1 MKNIILKSTI
11 FSIIMLFFLACF
23 MYFKLTDLPKRN
35 SIKFEE
41 PFHLISHNGE
51 KITEKIFQT
60 KPSILFFGFTNC
72 PEVCPTTLY
81 DISSWIS
88 ELSLSSE
95 QIQVLFVT
103 LDPNRDTVTKLND
116 YLSNFDET
124 FLGITGDEKEIL
136 NLSKAWGIY
145 RKIIPTDNLDYSID
159 HTSTIFLIN
168 KNRTLKGTIAF
179 REAPEVAI
187 KKIQNLVEK
196 NT

>member
-11 FSIIMLFFLACF
+11 FSIVMLFFLACF
-23 MYFKLTDLPKRN
+23 MYFKLNNLPKKN
-35 SIKFEE
+35 FTTFEK
-41 PFHLISHNGE
+41 PFNLISHNGE
-51 KITEKIFQT
+51 KITEKIFLT

-81 DISSWIS
+81 DISSWID

-103 LDPNRDTVTKLND
+103 LDPKRDIATKLND
-116 YLSNFDET
+116 YLSNFDEI
-124 FLGITGDEKEIL
+124 FLGVTGDEKEIL

-179 REAPEVAI
+179 RETPEVAI

>member
-11 FSIIMLFFLACF
+11 FSIIMLFFLASF
-23 MYFKLTDLPKRN
+23 MYFKLTDFPKRN
-35 SIKFEE
+35 FIIFEE
-41 PFHLISHNGE
+41 PFHLISHNGK
-51 KITEKIFQT
+51 KITEKIFQA

-103 LDPNRDTVTKLND
+103 LDPKRDTATKLND

-145 RKIIPTDNLDYSID
+145 RKIIPTDNVDYSID

-168 KNRTLKGTIAF
+168 NDKTLKGTIAF
-179 REAPEVAI
+179 REASEVAI
-187 KKIQNLVEK
+187 RKIQNLIEK

>member
-1 MKNIILKSTI
+1 MKNIIFKSTI
-11 FSIIMLFFLACF
+11 FSIVMLFFLACF
-23 MYFKLTDLPKRN
+23 MYFKLTSLPKKN
-35 SIKFEE
+35 FNKFEE
-41 PFHLISHNGE
+41 PFNLVSHNGE
-51 KITEKIFQT
+51 KITEKIFLE

-81 DISSWIS
+81 DISSWIN

-103 LDPNRDTVTKLND
+103 LDPKRDTALKLSD

-124 FLGITGDEKEIL
+124 FFGITGDENEIL

-145 RKIIPTDNLDYSID
+145 RKIIPTDDLDYSID

-168 KNRTLKGTIAF
+168 KNSTVKGTIAF
-179 REAPEVAI
+179 REQSEVAI
-187 KKIQNLVEK
+187 KKIQNLIDK

>member
-11 FSIIMLFFLACF
+11 FSIVMLFFLACF
-23 MYFKLTDLPKRN
+23 MYFKLNSLPKKN
-35 SIKFEE
+35 FTTFEK
-41 PFHLISHNGE
+41 PFNLISHNGE
-51 KITEKIFQT
+51 KITEKIFLT

-81 DISSWIS
+81 DISSWID

-103 LDPNRDTVTKLND
+103 LDPKRDIATKLND
-116 YLSNFDET
+116 YLSNFDEI
-124 FLGITGDEKEIL
+124 FLGVTGDEKEIL

-145 RKIIPTDNLDYSID
+145 RKIIPTDNVDYSID

-168 KNRTLKGTIAF
+168 NDKTLKGTIAF
-179 REAPEVAI
+179 REASEVAI
-187 KKIQNLVEK
+187 RKIQNLIDK

>member
-11 FSIIMLFFLACF
+11 FSIIMLFFLASF
-23 MYFKLTDLPKRN
+23 MYFKLTELPKRN
-35 SIKFEE
+35 FIIFEE
-41 PFHLISHNGE
+41 PFHLISHNGK
-51 KITEKIFQT
+51 KITEKIFQA

-81 DISSWIS
+81 DIASWIS

-103 LDPNRDTVTKLND
+103 LDPKRDTETKLKD

-136 NLSKAWGIY
+136 NLSKALSIY
-145 RKIIPTDNLDYSID
+145 RKIILTDNVDYSID

-168 KNRTLKGTIAF
+168 NDKTLKGTIAF
-179 REAPEVAI
+179 RESSEAAI
-187 KKIQNLVEK
+187 KKVKNLIEK
-196 NT
+196 NL

>member
-1 MKNIILKSTI
+1 MKYIILQLTI
-11 FSIIMLFFLACF
+11 FSIIMLFFLASF
-23 MYFKLTDLPKRN
+23 MYFNLTELQKRN
-35 SIKFEE
+35 FIKFEE
-41 PFHLISHNGE
+41 PFHLISHNVK
-51 KITEKIFQT
+51 KITEKIFQA

-103 LDPNRDTVTKLND
+103 LDPKRDTATKLND

-145 RKIIPTDNLDYSID
+145 RKIITTDNVDYSID

-168 KNRTLKGTIAF
+168 NDKTLKGTIAF
-179 REAPEVAI
+179 SEASEVAI
-187 KKIQNLVEK
+187 RKIQNPIEK

>member
-1 MKNIILKSTI
+1 MKNIILWSSI
-11 FSIIMLFFLACF
+11 FSIIMLFLLAFF
-23 MYFKLTDLPKRN
+23 MYFRLADLPKRN

-41 PFHLISHNGE
+41 SFHLISHNGQ
-51 KITEKIFQT
+51 KITEKIFLA

-81 DISSWIS
+81 DISSWID
-88 ELSLSSE
+88 ELSLSNE

-103 LDPNRDTVTKLND
+103 LDPKRDTATKLND

-124 FLGITGDEKEIL
+124 FLGLTGDEKEIL
-136 NLSKAWGIY
+136 NLSKTWGIY

-168 KNRTLKGTIAF
+168 NDRTLKGTIAF
-179 REAPEVAI
+179 RESSEVAI
-187 KKIQNLVEK
+187 KKVRNLIEK
-196 NT
+196 NF

>member
-1 MKNIILKSTI
+1 M
-11 FSIIMLFFLACF
+11 
-23 MYFKLTDLPKRN
+23 
-35 SIKFEE
+35 
-41 PFHLISHNGE
+41 
-51 KITEKIFQT
+51 
-60 KPSILFFGFTNC
+60 FFGFTNC

-103 LDPNRDTVTKLND
+103 LDPKRDTETKLKD

-136 NLSKAWGIY
+136 NLSKALGIY
-145 RKIIPTDNLDYSID
+145 RKIIPTDNVDYSID

-168 KNRTLKGTIAF
+168 NDKTLKGTIAF
-179 REAPEVAI
+179 RESSAVAI
-187 KKIQNLVEK
+187 KKVKNLIEK
-196 NT
+196 NL